1 MVFDQFWDQLYSSF
15 ACFWSHPRT
24 PASALGPQCR
34 IGLTPPWPPAVRARD
49 VIFSLAS
56 NVLPF
61 LNVFERTTYIDLL
74 MDETQF
80 CTVAPGRVS
89 CLAAAWL
96 GTSRNHVEMFIF
108 HWFYKGFGVLV
119 RF

>member
-1 MVFDQFWDQLYSSF
+1 MFLEPPMQ
-15 ACFWSHPRT
+15 ACQSPRPT
-24 PASALGPQCR
+24 VQNCLKPTGGP
-34 IGLTPPWPPAVRARD
+34 LVRVRG
-49 VIFSLAS
+49 VMFSLAS

-108 HWFYKGFGVLV
+108 HWFYKGFGLLI
-119 RF
+119 RFPWY